1 MRGQNSLWHVVQAL
15 HSAFMQFET
24 QSNLHRSS
32 LQVST
37 TSSAVAPIAGTFAV
51 ETAAIAACWRAAA
64 ASLGAIAFGKSHCRE
79 RSRREHGPCSEASVS
94 SKIVLWWWC
103 SYNGCVAL
111 VSLGDVL
118 GLVAEG
124 ACGPRAYL
132 VHLGAQSIV
141 IVRLAVHGAPV
152 ASNDCQQ
159 REQHH
164 EWPDSA
170 GWHMSARHRRC
181 ASSDEDPMLCDCGP
195 ICVATCVWGWGGS
208 GGGSGRLPRRA
219 QRGHT
224 ELIVTAGPALAT
236 PPAIAGWARATWTG
250 PWGGNGRRLENVLPY
265 FVHVGLSIGV

>member
-1 MRGQNSLWHVVQAL
+1 MGH
-15 HSAFMQFET
+15 T
-24 QSNLHRSS
+24 
-32 LQVST
+32 
-37 TSSAVAPIAGTFAV
+37 G
-51 ETAAIAACWRAAA
+51 
-64 ASLGAIAFGKSHCRE
+64 
-79 RSRREHGPCSEASVS
+79 SVS
-94 SKIVLWWWC
+94 QQQNCAVVAVFIQWVCCARVFGRCAWVGCGRC
-103 SYNGCVAL
+103 S
-111 VSLGDVL
+111 
-118 GLVAEG
+118 
-124 ACGPRAYL
+124 GPRAYL

-195 ICVATCVWGWGGS
+195 ICVWGWGGS

-224 ELIVTAGPALAT
+224 EVIVTAGPALAT
-236 PPAIAGWARATWTG
+236 PPAIAGWARATWAG
-250 PWGGNGRRLENVLPY
+250 PWVVAMDGAFRLENVLPY
-265 FVHVGLSIGV
+265 FVHVGLSNGV